1 MPPLSASSVS
11 IPAALQKAQG
21 VRCPSC
27 SQAMEA
33 LLLENKMGQA
43 LELDVCFACH
53 GIWFDQWESAQLSP
67 SSVHTL
73 FKALHAHNDQPRL
86 PLKNRMFCPRCPQ
99 DLTRGEDRT
108 INGTYVVY
116 RCPQRHGRFGTFS
129 SFMVEKGFVRQL
141 NRAEIAALAEK
152 VKTIHCNNCGATVD
166 LRKDHACPFCRAA
179 FSLLDPQAV
188 EKALARYGSRAAQPP
203 ADVAAEVILASERI
217 QRENRK
223 AQQERRMEDWISE
236 GELWSAGLAIV
247 WKLLRVLLK

>member
-1 MPPLSASSVS
+1 
-11 IPAALQKAQG
+11 
-21 VRCPSC
+21 
-27 SQAMEA
+27 MEA

-53 GIWFDQWESAQLSP
+53 GIWFDKWESVQLSSP
-67 SSVHTL
+67 SVHTL
-73 FKALHAHNDQPRL
+73 FKALYARNDQPRL

-166 LRKDHACPFCRAA
+166 LRKDHA
-179 FSLLDPQAV
+179 
-188 EKALARYGSRAAQPP
+188 
-203 ADVAAEVILASERI
+203 
-217 QRENRK
+217 
-223 AQQERRMEDWISE
+223 
-236 GELWSAGLAIV
+236 
-247 WKLLRVLLK
+247 

>member
-1 MPPLSASSVS
+1 MS
-11 IPAALQKAQG
+11 PAAA
-21 VRCPSC
+21 CPSC
-27 SQAMEA
+27 RQPMEIHRFTA
-33 LLLENKMGQA
+33 HTGQP
-43 LELDVCFACH
+43 LELDICYACQ
-53 GIWFDQWESAQLSP
+53 GLWIDQNENLKLPAQAVVELFGLLHRHRSDERRPLQSAM
-67 SSVHTL
+67 
-73 FKALHAHNDQPRL
+73 A
-86 PLKNRMFCPRCPQ
+86 CPRC
-99 DLTRGEDRT
+99 TRSLAQGFD
-108 INGTYVVY
+108 VVRSGRYMTY
-116 RCPQRHGRFGTFS
+116 RCASRHGRFSTFA

-141 NRAEIAALAEK
+141 NRAEIAELAEK